1 MEDDKVKGKKMMLL
15 LLDKSVV
22 QGTGARRLGKARN
35 ANVSRINQA
44 ERVGR
49 QLRKFIFKI
58 SS

>member
-1 MEDDKVKGKKMMLL
+1 MEDDKVKGKKMILL

-44 ERVGR
+44 
-49 QLRKFIFKI
+49 
-58 SS
+58 